1 MRVEYDRA
9 TDQAYIYLREIAAGD
24 AVTQVPVFEDGIHI
38 VLDLD
43 AEGRLIGLDVMGASG
58 SLPPDLL
65 RAATVPKRPT
75 S

>member
-9 TDQAYIYLREIAAGD
+9 SDHAYIYLREIAAGD
-24 AVTQVPVFEDGIHI
+24 AVTQVPVFEDDIHV

-58 SLPPDLL
+58 SLPPELL
-65 RAATVPKRPT
+65 DAATASKPPMA
-75 S
+75 